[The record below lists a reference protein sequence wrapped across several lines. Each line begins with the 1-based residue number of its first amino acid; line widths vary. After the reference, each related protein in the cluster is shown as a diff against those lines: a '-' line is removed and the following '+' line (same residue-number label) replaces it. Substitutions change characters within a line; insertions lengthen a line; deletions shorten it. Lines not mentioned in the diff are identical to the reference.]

1 MAGGDTGRNREKRRD
16 NMRADSLVYPR
27 DELRPDGRSRQ
38 HFGLSVRDYI
48 AIQAMQGFISANRLS
63 REDLAYNAY
72 IIADAMIAESQR
84 ESV

>member
-1 MAGGDTGRNREKRRD
+1 
-16 NMRADSLVYPR
+16 MRADSLVYPH
-27 DELRPDGRSRQ
+27 DERRLDGQSRQ

-48 AIQAMQGFISANRLS
+48 AIQVLQGFLSADRFGGS
-63 REDLAYNAY
+63 REDIAYKAY